1 VNCII
6 PNKVSVNWSTKKT
19 LMLLVVELTF
29 TAAIEDQC
37 RAMPPIGVPES
48 KPQELPASSE
58 IRPASLE

>member
-1 VNCII
+1 
-6 PNKVSVNWSTKKT
+6 
-19 LMLLVVELTF
+19 MLLVVELTF